1 MYTIL
6 ITNDNEMDVSVI
18 EPVVEGS
25 NRANKIRFLVPQMYE
40 DLDMSEFTVTLEYV
54 IPKSRWSYDYVLE
67 PSEELYKG
75 MLEYLYEITDEFTEE
90 DGEVEVHLTFVKDD
104 IVREIRPTT
113 IRVYPITLGT
123 IKKRG
128 EVE

>member
-113 IRVYPITLGT
+113 IRIYPITLGT

>member
-25 NRANKIRFLVPQMYE
+25 NKANKIRFLVPQMYE

-54 IPKSRWSYDYVLE
+54 IPKSRWSYNYVLE

>member
-25 NRANKIRFLVPQMYE
+25 NKANKIRFLVPQMYE

>member
-104 IVREIRPTT
+104 IVREIRPNT
-113 IRVYPITLGT
+113 IRIYPITLGT

>member
-25 NRANKIRFLVPQMYE
+25 NKANKIRFLVPQMYE

-75 MLEYLYEITDEFTEE
+75 MIEYLYEITDEFTEE